1 MIGTPRMFSPTVNVL
16 VSFVDEIVARHG
28 VPRVYDSNG
37 YGVGIAALGSPTVF
51 RQLDQWLR
59 LCAGRSFSDIGDAD
73 DSEEPKSRVGCVKCA
88 MGFIHREGAIRSSM
102 SLGLEGIVNVEVRD
116 GSGVVT
122 SFSLDYPI
130 DA

>member
-16 VSFVDEIVARHG
+16 VSFVDEIVARHE

-59 LCAGRSFSDIGDAD
+59 LCAGQSFSDIGDAD

-88 MGFIHREGAIRSSM
+88 MGFIHREGAIMSSM
-102 SLGLEGIVNVEVRD
+102 SLRFGGDR
-116 GSGVVT
+116 
-122 SFSLDYPI
+122 
-130 DA
+130 